1 MVYCSTV
8 SWIDKFLAD
17 AEKMFQIPRREL
29 EKFVVY
35 MAENPEKVQEWAEQ
49 LQISDTDF
57 LMLSTIYTLYKT
69 EEKVIDILSDME
81 LKVDEAI
88 GLIST
93 ATANLLNALP
103 QEDRKVVLAQVLLAI
118 ALQTEDAG
126 LRNSLAEYAKILLAP
141 EDESTHAEDQ
151 EAEERR

>member
-1 MVYCSTV
+1 M
-8 SWIDKFLAD
+8 SWVDKFIAD
-17 AEKMFQIPRREL
+17 AEKMFQLPRHEL
-29 EKFVVY
+29 AKFVMY
-35 MAENPEKVQEWAEQ
+35 MMEKPEKIQEWAER

-57 LMLSTIYTLYKT
+57 LMLTTIYTLYKT

-81 LKVDEAI
+81 LKVDEAV

-103 QEDRKVVLAQVLLAI
+103 QEDRKIVLAQVLLAT
-118 ALQTEDAG
+118 ALQTEDAN

-141 EDESTHAEDQ
+141 EDEN
-151 EAEERR
+151 

>member
-1 MVYCSTV
+1 M
-8 SWIDKFLAD
+8 SWVDKFIAD
-17 AEKMFQIPRREL
+17 AEWMFQLPRHEL
-29 EKFVVY
+29 EKFVMY
-35 MAENPEKVQEWAEQ
+35 MMEKPENTQEWAER

-57 LMLSTIYTLYKT
+57 LMLTTIYTLYKT

-81 LKVDEAI
+81 LKVDEAV

-103 QEDRKVVLAQVLLAI
+103 QEDRKIVLAQVLLAT
-118 ALQTEDAG
+118 ALQTEDAN

-141 EDESTHAEDQ
+141 EDEN
-151 EAEERR
+151 

>member
-1 MVYCSTV
+1 V
-8 SWIDKFLAD
+8 SWVDKFLAD
-17 AEKMFQIPRREL
+17 AEKMFQIPRQEL
-29 EKFVVY
+29 EKFVAY
-35 MAENPEKVQEWAEQ
+35 MTESPEKVQEWAER

-57 LMLSTIYTLYKT
+57 LMLTTVYVLYKT
-69 EEKVIDILSDME
+69 EEKVLNILSDME

-118 ALQTEDAG
+118 ALQTEDAS

-141 EDESTHAEDQ
+141 EDESSHTEDRG
-151 EAEERR
+151 AEEKR

>member
-1 MVYCSTV
+1 V
-8 SWIDKFLAD
+8 SWVDKFLTD
-17 AEKMFQIPRREL
+17 AEKMFQIPRQEL
-29 EKFVVY
+29 EKFVAY
-35 MAENPEKVQEWAEQ
+35 MMESPEKVQEWAER

-57 LMLSTIYTLYKT
+57 LMLTTVYVLYKT
-69 EEKVIDILSDME
+69 EEKVLNILSDME

-118 ALQTEDAG
+118 ALQTEDAS
-126 LRNSLAEYAKILLAP
+126 LRNSLAEYAKILIAP
-141 EDESTHAEDQ
+141 EDESSHAEDQ
-151 EAEERR
+151 ETEEKR

>member
-1 MVYCSTV
+1 M

-29 EKFVVY
+29 EKFVMY
-35 MAENPEKVQEWAEQ
+35 MMENPEKIQEWAEQ

-57 LMLSTIYTLYKT
+57 LMLTTIYTLYKT
-69 EEKVIDILSDME
+69 EEKVIDILSEME
-81 LKVDEAI
+81 LKVDEAV

-103 QEDRKVVLAQVLLAI
+103 QEDRKVVLAQVLLAT
-118 ALQTEDAG
+118 ALQTEDTN

-141 EDESTHAEDQ
+141 DEQ
-151 EAEERR
+151 